1 MLEKFKKFNEMISDW
16 AAWIGFA
23 AVVFMVV
30 LTCID
35 VLGAKLFRL
44 PVFGALDMMM
54 LAQLIAVSFAASLAL
69 IQGRH
74 VQVEFF
80 MVLFPR
86 RIQAV
91 VNCLV
96 QLLCLGFFIVIIW
109 RLFSHGYYLQAG
121 GEFTATAHIPM
132 SPFSYASA
140 VAIIPLCLVFLQ
152 EFLNSFLKVI
162 KK

>member
-1 MLEKFKKFNEMISDW
+1 MLEKFKKFDDVVSNW
-16 AAWIGFA
+16 AAWIGFG
-23 AVVFMVV
+23 AVFFMVV
-30 LTCID
+30 LTCVD
-35 VLGAKLFRL
+35 VLGAKLFRT

-54 LAQLIAVSFAASLAL
+54 LAQLIAISFAAALAM

-91 VNCLV
+91 VDCLV
-96 QLLCLGFFIVIIW
+96 QSVCLAFFIVIVW
-109 RLFSHGYYLQAG
+109 RLFSHGYHLQTG
-121 GEFTATAHIPM
+121 GEVTATAHIPM
-132 SPFSYASA
+132 APFSYASA
-140 VAIIPLCLVFLQ
+140 VAIIPLCLVLLQ
-152 EFLNSFLKVI
+152 QALNSALKVV

>member
-1 MLEKFKKFNEMISDW
+1 MKGKFEKFNEVISDW

-23 AVVFMVV
+23 AVLFMVV
-30 LTCID
+30 LTCVD

-54 LAQLIAVSFAASLAL
+54 LAQLIAISFAAALTL

-86 RIQAV
+86 RVQAV
-91 VNCLV
+91 VDCLV
-96 QLLCLGFFIVIIW
+96 QSVCLAFFIIIVW
-109 RLFSHGYYLQAG
+109 RLFSHGYHLQTG
-121 GEFTATAHIPM
+121 GEITPTARIPM
-132 SPFSYASA
+132 APFSYASA
-140 VAIIPLCLVFLQ
+140 VGIIPLCLVLLQ
-152 EFLNSFLKVI
+152 QALHSALKVI
-162 KK
+162 RK